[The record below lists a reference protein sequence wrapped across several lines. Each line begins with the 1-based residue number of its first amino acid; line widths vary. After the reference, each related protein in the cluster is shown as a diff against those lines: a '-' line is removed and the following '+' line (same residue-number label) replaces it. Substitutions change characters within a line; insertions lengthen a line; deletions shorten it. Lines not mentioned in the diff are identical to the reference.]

1 MFAWNLEVIFTCTF
15 IIISCIYVL
24 QPGGVSM
31 QSTQF
36 SRGSKEGRG
45 DTSIWTDTP
54 TDRAQKAKMK
64 YVSSHI

>member
-1 MFAWNLEVIFTCTF
+1 MAIYLT
-15 IIISCIYVL
+15 ISYIYVF

-36 SRGSKEGRG
+36 SRGTKEGRG

-64 YVSSHI
+64 YVSSFT